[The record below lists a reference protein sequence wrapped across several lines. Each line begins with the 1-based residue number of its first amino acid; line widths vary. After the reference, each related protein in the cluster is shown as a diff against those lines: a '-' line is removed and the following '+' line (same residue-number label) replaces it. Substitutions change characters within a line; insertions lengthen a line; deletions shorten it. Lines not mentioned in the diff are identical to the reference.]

1 MYKYNKLTFKESHPL
16 SQLPYFTVRNHVN
29 VLNFKKK
36 KKLKKKKG
44 NPPNLKT
51 KTNPTIYLIG
61 DIPTLKL
68 LLSIFEKQI
77 PNGT

>member
-36 KKLKKKKG
+36 KTTKKEKKAIPQIWKLKQTQ
-44 NPPNLKT
+44 LY
-51 KTNPTIYLIG
+51 I
-61 DIPTLKL
+61 
-68 LLSIFEKQI
+68 
-77 PNGT
+77 